1 MYTARARGCWESC
14 GVLMVTFPAV
24 YGKNVQNCIDIICR
38 WLTDRRNWKDSETEP
53 TCANE
58 RGPHASPRSGHIN
71 TLGWFLTT
79 HWHGMTTFPMY
90 TARARGCWESCGVLM
105 VTFPRC
111 VWKES
116 TKLYWYHIQVTDRP
130 SQLEGQRNRA
140 HLCEW
145 TGSPCIPQVRTHK
158 HLGLIFNNTLTWNDH
173 VSNVYSTCARMLGI
187 LRRLDGN
194 ISPLCMVKIYKTA
207 IRSRM
212 EYACAVW
219 SGASTRSLQR
229 LKDSFAKRLGLT
241 LPPLKNRFNYH
252 TLVLFYKIRQNLAP
266 IQCKVLV
273 FTSPRSFFH
282 NIRLFISKIFLPCP
296 PHKKVSNLGKFFTP
310 SYYLMEWPSH

>member
-1 MYTARARGCWESC
+1 MLFSAPKSKHLAIGRTA
-14 GVLMVTFPAV
+14 
-24 YGKNVQNCIDIICR
+24 KQ
-38 WLTDRRNWKDSETEP
+38 
-53 TCANE
+53 
-58 RGPHASPRSGHIN
+58 SPLVRMNGI
-71 TLGWFLTT
+71 
-79 HWHGMTTFPMY
+79 P
-90 TARARGCWESCGVLM
+90 
-105 VTFPRC
+105 
-111 VWKES
+111 
-116 TKLYWYHIQVTDRP
+116 
-130 SQLEGQRNRA
+130 
-140 HLCEW
+140 
-145 TGSPCIPQVRTHK
+145 IPQVRTHK

-194 ISPLCMVKIYKTA
+194 ISPPCMERIYKTA

-219 SGASTRSLQR
+219 SGGSTRSLQR
-229 LKDSFAKRLGLT
+229 LQDSFAKRLGLT

-252 TLVLFYKIRQNLAP
+252 TLVLFYKIRQKLAP
-266 IQCKVLV
+266 KYV